1 MFVRG
6 YLEEILELHLHT
18 RNSNMPQ
25 HLYSSTYRDRTPKF
39 VSVLRQLLPS
49 LYPQPGSD
57 TQESLKQD
65 EVLLSRGAYPRD
77 R

>member
-1 MFVRG
+1 MR
-6 YLEEILELHLHT
+6 
-18 RNSNMPQ
+18 Q